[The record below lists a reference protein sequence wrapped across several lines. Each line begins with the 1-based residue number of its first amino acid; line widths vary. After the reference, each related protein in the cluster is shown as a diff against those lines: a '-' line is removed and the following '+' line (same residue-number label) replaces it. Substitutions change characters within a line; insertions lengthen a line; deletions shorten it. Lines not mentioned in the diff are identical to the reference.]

1 MMFTP
6 GAKFTASSRGMR
18 IIERTGTSLMLES
31 TDMEQRLT
39 QETQKLLEYV
49 KEVLFTVN
57 YEAFNL
63 NIEESLKKPFI
74 LTEILRASVY
84 RSVHS

>member
-1 MMFTP
+1 
-6 GAKFTASSRGMR
+6 
-18 IIERTGTSLMLES
+18 MLES

-57 YEAFNL
+57 YQAFNL
-63 NIEESLKKPFI
+63 NMEESLKKAFH
-74 LTEILRASVY
+74 LN
-84 RSVHS
+84 